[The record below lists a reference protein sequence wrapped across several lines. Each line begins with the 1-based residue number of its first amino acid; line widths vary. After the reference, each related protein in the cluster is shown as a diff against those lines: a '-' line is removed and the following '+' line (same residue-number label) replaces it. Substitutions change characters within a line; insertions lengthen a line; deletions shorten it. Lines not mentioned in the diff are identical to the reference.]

1 MSRFFYGKLAFHNLK
16 KNIGLYLPYVVT
28 AIGVFAMYYIMAAI
42 SRDEGLEQM
51 PHAGDMQMI
60 LGMGCGVI
68 AIFAVIFLFYTNSFL
83 MKRRNREF
91 GLFNIL
97 GMGKRHIGKMMFWET
112 VMVAFVSI
120 LGGLAVGIALNKLVI
135 LVLLKIT
142 ESDVS
147 FGFSIS
153 LAAIS
158 SAIALFV
165 GIFGATLAY
174 NLYQVWKSKPIEL
187 LHSSNKGESEPKTRW
202 LLALVGVLALGFGYG
217 IAIWVTKP
225 LEALLMFFL
234 AVILVVLG
242 TYCLFTAGSIALL
255 KILRK
260 NKGYYYRTSHF
271 ISVSGMIY
279 RMKQNAVGL
288 ANICILSTM
297 VLVMISGTL
306 SLYIGMEDAVHTRS
320 PRDISIKGREMTEES
335 RAMAVQFLEQAA
347 AESGLSVEAMTEYT
361 SLSFSAWKKGTKFET
376 ASADDDAFDSSN
388 GELCILAVVPLMDYE
403 RITGDRQDLKENE
416 VLIYTGRGKRDA
428 ESIQFQNKTFQV
440 KSYLQELNL
449 EGLGTEVVYDV
460 YFVVVKNSTVQQE
473 FYEMQKAV
481 YGEHASSLEHN
492 IYADVSGTP
501 EQSRQCAE
509 RIIEMREDYNAAQG
523 EQAALSF
530 SVDSK
535 ENIRESFLMLSGGF
549 LFLGIFLGFVFLMAT
564 VMIIYYKQISEGYED
579 KGRFEIM
586 QKVGMSRR
594 EVKGSIRS
602 QILKIF
608 FLPLLMACIH
618 LTMAFPMLNRLVSLF
633 GLYNVPLF
641 ALCTAATVGVFALI
655 YGIVYGITAKAYY
668 KIVE

>member
-1 MSRFFYGKLAFHNLK
+1 M
-16 KNIGLYLPYVVT
+16 
-28 AIGVFAMYYIMAAI
+28 
-42 SRDEGLEQM
+42 
-51 PHAGDMQMI
+51 
-60 LGMGCGVI
+60 
-68 AIFAVIFLFYTNSFL
+68 
-83 MKRRNREF
+83 
-91 GLFNIL
+91 
-97 GMGKRHIGKMMFWET
+97 
-112 VMVAFVSI
+112 
-120 LGGLAVGIALNKLVI
+120 
-135 LVLLKIT
+135 
-142 ESDVS
+142 
-147 FGFSIS
+147 
-153 LAAIS
+153 
-158 SAIALFV
+158 
-165 GIFGATLAY
+165 
-174 NLYQVWKSKPIEL
+174 
-187 LHSSNKGESEPKTRW
+187 
-202 LLALVGVLALGFGYG
+202 
-217 IAIWVTKP
+217 
-225 LEALLMFFL
+225 
-234 AVILVVLG
+234 
-242 TYCLFTAGSIALL
+242 
-255 KILRK
+255 
-260 NKGYYYRTSHF
+260 
-271 ISVSGMIY
+271 
-279 RMKQNAVGL
+279 
-288 ANICILSTM
+288 
-297 VLVMISGTL
+297 
-306 SLYIGMEDAVHTRS
+306 
-320 PRDISIKGREMTEES
+320 
-335 RAMAVQFLEQAA
+335 
-347 AESGLSVEAMTEYT
+347 
-361 SLSFSAWKKGTKFET
+361 
-376 ASADDDAFDSSN
+376 
-388 GELCILAVVPLMDYE
+388 CILAVVPLMDYE

-492 IYADVSGTP
+492 IYADVSGSA
-501 EQSRQCAE
+501 EQGRQCAE
-509 RIIEMREDYNAAQG
+509 RIIEMREDYNTAQG
-523 EQAALSF
+523 GQAALSF

-608 FLPLLMACIH
+608 FLPLLMACVH

-641 ALCTAATVGVFALI
+641 ALCTAATVGVFAVI